1 MLTPRVPYPPVG
13 GDRLRLYEIFRA
25 LSRRHRLTLVALAE
39 PGEDTVAAREA
50 LARRAESVHIYP
62 VPRLERIARCAA
74 GLLASRLPLQVH
86 YFNCRTLMGDLAG
99 LALDADVVLASLI
112 RTAPFALASGRP
124 TVVDVQDSISLNY
137 RRSLPMVDRRTRVL
151 YRLELPRLE
160 RYERE
165 VAEAADGIS
174 LVSPVDLADL
184 SVRARP
190 RRAVLAGNGVR
201 ADHFSPDDG
210 VPPAADR
217 ILFLGNLRT
226 VANRDMAV
234 RLAGEILPGVREQRP
249 GAQLHVVGVE
259 AGPAVRRL
267 DDGDAVRVIGSVED
281 PAEPLRAA
289 WVTACPMR
297 LGAGV
302 ANKVLESLSCG
313 TPVVLTPMAADALGL
328 ADGEGVRIAEGTDG
342 LTRALVE
349 ILTDENLRAD
359 LSLRAREIALER
371 FDWADA
377 LAPLEQL
384 LIEVAEG
391 G

>member
-1 MLTPRVPYPPVG
+1 
-13 GDRLRLYEIFRA
+13 
-25 LSRRHRLTLVALAE
+25 
-39 PGEDTVAAREA
+39 
-50 LARRAESVHIYP
+50 
-62 VPRLERIARCAA
+62 
-74 GLLASRLPLQVH
+74 
-86 YFNCRTLMGDLAG
+86 
-99 LALDADVVLASLI
+99 
-112 RTAPFALASGRP
+112 
-124 TVVDVQDSISLNY
+124 
-137 RRSLPMVDRRTRVL
+137 
-151 YRLELPRLE
+151 
-160 RYERE
+160 
-165 VAEAADGIS
+165 
-174 LVSPVDLADL
+174 
-184 SVRARP
+184 
-190 RRAVLAGNGVR
+190 
-201 ADHFSPDDG
+201 
-210 VPPAADR
+210 
-217 ILFLGNLRT
+217 
-226 VANRDMAV
+226 
-234 RLAGEILPGVREQRP
+234 
-249 GAQLHVVGVE
+249 VVGVE